1 MRAWT
6 ISLAVAVMVCS
17 LMCLVKGTTAAPRIS
32 SQQLWDMAVAGEDE
46 DYKEGRKW
54 GDKDEDGNDKEDTN
68 EENKKREERNV
79 NQPQNGVLARVGRE
93 ACPQHQQDPLGQILN
108 LVSHSVLV
116 TSLAITLINNIN
128 NNNNNDNNNNN
139 NDNNNNLNNNDL
151 TVNVVNMNMNE
162 ASLRRGFR
170 SVRGAGR
177 SSRHSD
183 SKGHHAH
190 LLSSGILSGALE
202 DASLSLL
209 TSKSSSNNTMS
220 QSGASSSP
228 ENVTIH
234 FSSTHQGKAAGNPW
248 MQCVSWG
255 VCVRLTQAAIASPA
269 AWVTEN
275 LAISVLEL
283 EIGQFMTEELQ
294 VALRRAILLGR
305 REEYCEPLK
314 MGCSWEN
321 FTVSGVL
328 NT

>member
-6 ISLAVAVMVCS
+6 IPLAVAVMVCS

-79 NQPQNGVLARVGRE
+79 NQPQNGVLAR
-93 ACPQHQQDPLGQILN
+93 
-108 LVSHSVLV
+108 
-116 TSLAITLINNIN
+116 
-128 NNNNNDNNNNN
+128 
-139 NDNNNNLNNNDL
+139 
-151 TVNVVNMNMNE
+151 
-162 ASLRRGFR
+162 
-170 SVRGAGR
+170 
-177 SSRHSD
+177 
-183 SKGHHAH
+183 HHAH

-321 FTVSGVL
+321 FTFIGYTTTTITASTTVIIALFNYRHCGILGSRSSKE
-328 NT
+328 